1 MPLTAIPP
9 SWFLPTLTAS
19 SPVGLRACCV
29 PLPTMG
35 FTGFPGSPALASRA
49 SLSPPMPHPPEL
61 SPPLQPLPCHQGTL
75 PSRRS
80 QVAACA
86 TSRPS
91 STMASVVSAAVA
103 NMRHPLLSW
112 ASRGF
117 NTLRRP
123 SFEHP
128 KAPSPLISF
137 LLKEVQGRSLGSAHR
152 RRTFVRRRLAEAC
165 WLRPQ
170 PPVATEDHARSS
182 TPLQMRRHP
191 QWLPMEPRTL
201 PGCTTGRH
209 RPVVDAYGP
218 VHRCPGRPC
227 GRLPFRRSRCCQRL
241 TQPALARLPEDSSP
255 TSTTRRG
262 LAPCVC
268 ARIAM
273 RTPPLRLDE
282 APRPKLRSRSQHSP
296 HPSPAGCRL
305 RCARQT
311 SLPAPRLGLR
321 AKAPPPRP
329 SAEADKPA

>member
-1 MPLTAIPP
+1 MVPPHLDGFIPRWLAGLLRPAPDHGVHRVSRVTCFGKPCLPFPADASPSRAFPTLAAAPLSPGDLALSPFAGCCLRDLKAFLHNGVRCVRCCCQHASPVALLGFPRIQHLTQTLVRTPEGALTVDLVPSQGGSRPKPWERTPPTNLRPP
-9 SWFLPTLTAS
+9 S
-19 SPVGLRACCV
+19 
-29 PLPTMG
+29 
-35 FTGFPGSPALASRA
+35 
-49 SLSPPMPHPPEL
+49 
-61 SPPLQPLPCHQGTL
+61 
-75 PSRRS
+75 SRRS
-80 QVAACA
+80 LPASTAASGC
-86 TSRPS
+86 
-91 STMASVVSAAVA
+91 
-103 NMRHPLLSW
+103 H
-112 ASRGF
+112 
-117 NTLRRP
+117 RRP
-123 SFEHP
+123 CS
-128 KAPSPLISF
+128 
-137 LLKEVQGRSLGSAHR
+137 LLH
-152 RRTFVRRRLAEAC
+152 
-165 WLRPQ
+165 
-170 PPVATEDHARSS
+170 
-182 TPLQMRRHP
+182 PLQMRRHP